1 MRKEHPDEVRELGV
15 IDLPTMQRYLNL
27 WYSLSLDLFGGEIS
41 SNAASF
47 FAAGLKGRAKEEQ
60 FDDHRALAGDL
71 RARRADGRPRR
82 DARRCR
88 SATR

>member
-1 MRKEHPDEVRELGV
+1 MRALGV
-15 IDLPTMQRYLNL
+15 IDLPTMQKYLNL

-60 FDDHRALAGDL
+60 LRRPP
-71 RARRADGRPRR
+71 RARGGLRDGACPTDGRAR
-82 DARRCR
+82 DARTCR